1 MKNPSNKNNASSIA
15 PSSPRDL
22 RLLGEVTAREIE
34 DSAAAKKR
42 SPRRHK
48 RHATVVVVVVI
59 VVEPAEPRTFDF
71 RGEKNDE
78 REGRKEERSAV
89 RFNVFVISANSLAA
103 RENAFVTDKRGP
115 QCVN

>member
-1 MKNPSNKNNASSIA
+1 
-15 PSSPRDL
+15 
-22 RLLGEVTAREIE
+22 
-34 DSAAAKKR
+34 
-42 SPRRHK
+42 
-48 RHATVVVVVVI
+48 VVVI
-59 VVEPAEPRTFDF
+59 VVELAGPRTFDF